1 MACLLQAHHRASVGV
16 FLLAL
21 WGVVGGGKLLVIPL
35 DGSHWLSMKEVVEHL
50 SNRGHDIV
58 VLVPDVNLFLSDS
71 KYYTRRTYAVPYS
84 QDEMKDRFHTFGN
97 SIFAESSFLMKPLME
112 YRNVMLLGDMYL
124 TNCESLLKDSETLR
138 FLRESKFDAIFTDP
152 ALICN
157 MILAEYLDLP
167 SVYFFRGYPGALEQM
182 SSGSPNPVSYIPRDY
197 TQFTDQMTFC
207 QRVINFLVNLLE
219 VPIIKFINSKFK
231 DIASDL
237 LKRDVDLVT
246 LGQKGSIHLLRY
258 DFVFQYPKP
267 IMPNMVFIGGTNC
280 NKRGHLTQVG
290 GLTYL

>member
-1 MACLLQAHHRASVGV
+1 MAGLLQAHQRASAGV

-21 WGVVGGGKLLVIPL
+21 WGVVGGGKLLVLPL

-50 SNRGHDIV
+50 GKRGHDVV
-58 VLVPDVNLFLSDS
+58 VLVPEVNLFLSDS

-84 QDEMKDRFHTFGN
+84 QDEMKDRIQTFGN
-97 SIFAESSFLMKPLME
+97 NIFAEKSFLINPMAE
-112 YRNVMLLGDMYL
+112 YRNVMLVGSLFF
-124 TNCESLLKDSETLR
+124 TNCESLLKDSETLQ

-152 ALICN
+152 AFLCS

-167 SVYFFRGYPGALEQM
+167 SVYFFRGIPSALEQM
-182 SSGSPNPVSYIPRDY
+182 FSGSPNPVSYIPRDY

-219 VPIIKFINSKFK
+219 VPFIKFINSKFE

-237 LKRDVDLVT
+237 LKRDVDLIT

-280 NKRGHLTQVG
+280 NKRGHL
-290 GLTYL
+290 